1 MRRRDDKAGGA
12 NSTRKWMTRDYLREA
27 IQALA
32 ESDGWIVTVA
42 VILLTV
48 LIIAFGFVGLVIAM
62 WAYGVVAVK

>member
-1 MRRRDDKAGGA
+1 
-12 NSTRKWMTRDYLREA
+12 MTRDYLREA